1 MANPALKDR
10 FINVSDGFNS
20 LEETQAMTINGT
32 ILKTCFLFLLM
43 IGTFAYTWYLQIN
56 GFTDKC
62 LMLYNGGLFGGLI
75 LGLAICFLPKN
86 KWLMITTPVY
96 AMCEGLML
104 GYFSAIANK
113 FYPGIVAQATTGTF
127 LVMLSMLALFA
138 AKIIKCTDTLRA
150 VVANSIFA
158 IFGIYLLQFILGFF
172 GINIPGLF
180 SNGAIG
186 IGFSIFVVAI
196 ASFRLFIDFADITQF
211 SSRVDKNYEWYFGFS
226 LMVTV
231 VWLYIEILN
240 LLMKLQSRN
249 N

>member
-1 MANPALKDR
+1 MANPALKER

-62 LMLYNGGLFGGLI
+62 LMLYKGGLFGGLI

-113 FYPGIVAQATTGTF
+113 FYPGIVSQATTGTF
-127 LVMLSMLALFA
+127 LVMLSMLTLFA
-138 AKIIKCTDTLRA
+138 AKIIKCTDTFRA
-150 VVANSIFA
+150 VVTNSIFA

-180 SNGAIG
+180 SSGAIG
-186 IGFSIFVVAI
+186 IGFSIFVVAV
-196 ASFRLFIDFADITQF
+196 ASFRLVVDFADIAQF
-211 SSRVDKNYEWYFGFS
+211 SSRVDKNYEWFFGFS
-226 LMVTV
+226 LMVTI
-231 VWLYIEILN
+231 VWLYVEILN
-240 LLMKLQSRN
+240 LLMKFQNRN